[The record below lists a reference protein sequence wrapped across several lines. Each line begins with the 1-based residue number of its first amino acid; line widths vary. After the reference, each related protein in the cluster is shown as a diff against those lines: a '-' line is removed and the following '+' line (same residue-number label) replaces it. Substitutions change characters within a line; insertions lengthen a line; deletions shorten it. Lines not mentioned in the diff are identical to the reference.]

1 MEQADFETQLS
12 KVLERARPGFKAL
25 LKADRLTGGAS
36 QETWRLRLET
46 ASGEETLCL
55 RRSSGAVGGV
65 EGSNLS
71 PAAEAGLMMAA
82 AAAGVPEPEVVH
94 VLEPGDDLGEGFLMT
109 WLSGETLGGRIA
121 NSSRFEA
128 IRPALARQCGNILGL
143 IHSVDPEQVNAGL
156 ECYSPAE
163 LVEATWQQYREFR
176 TPQPMLD
183 FAARWL
189 LENLPPEVPRTL
201 VHGDFRNGN
210 LMVNEEDGIVGVLD
224 WELAS
229 IGDPIR
235 DLGWACVN
243 SWRFGKAELPVGGF
257 GHVDDLLSAYR
268 ETTGRDVAAA
278 HLNFWI
284 VFGSFWWSV
293 CCLRMADSYRSGENP
308 SVERPAI
315 GRRASEG
322 QADLVAMLIP
332 GGVDDLPPAEY
343 SPDELPS
350 LSELLQG
357 SADFLAEQVAPELA
371 GARGY
376 LARVA
381 ANSLGIARRQVELGP
396 GLEAAERARL
406 ERLLEPGGSL
416 QELRWQLV
424 EKLRNGM
431 SLETPG
437 LPEHLRRTVL
447 GQLEIDQ
454 PGYNVTPG
462 LPG

>member
-1 MEQADFETQLS
+1 MEQSDFESTLS
-12 KVLERARPGFKAL
+12 PVLERVRPGFREL
-25 LKADRLTGGAS
+25 RKADRLTGGAS

-46 ASGEETLCL
+46 ESGEETLCL

-65 EGSNLS
+65 EGSSLS

-94 VLEPGDDLGEGFLMT
+94 VLEPADGLGEGFLMT
-109 WLSGETLGGRIA
+109 WLTGETLGGRIA

-128 IRPALARQCGNILGL
+128 LRPALSRQCGHILGR
-143 IHSVDPEQVNAGL
+143 IHSVDPASLHAGL
-156 ECYSPAE
+156 EHYTPAQ
-163 LVEATWQQYREFR
+163 LVEATWQQYRDFH

-189 LENLPPEVPRTL
+189 LENLPPEVPPAL

-210 LMVNEEDGIVGVLD
+210 LMVSEEAGIVGVLD
-224 WELAS
+224 WELAA

-235 DLGWACVN
+235 DLGWLCVN
-243 SWRFGKAELPVGGF
+243 SWRFGQAEFPVGGF
-257 GHVDDLLSAYR
+257 GLVSDLLEAYR
-268 ETTGRDVAAA
+268 ETTGRDVAPA

-293 CCLRMADSYRSGENP
+293 CCLRMADSYRSGENR

-332 GGVDDLPPAEY
+332 GALKDLPGAAG
-343 SPDELPS
+343 SQGDLPS
-350 LSELLQG
+350 LPELLQ
-357 SADFLAEQVAPELA
+357 STADFLAAEVAPELA

-376 LARVA
+376 LVRVA
-381 ANSLGIARRQVELGP
+381 ANSIGIVRRQVELGP
-396 GLEAAERARL
+396 ALDAAEHTRL
-406 ERLLEPGGSL
+406 EQLLSRQGSL
-416 QELRWQLV
+416 QTMRWVLV
-424 EKLRNGM
+424 EALRGDM

-437 LPEHLRRTVL
+437 LAEHLRLTVR
-447 GQLEIDQ
+447 GQLAIDQ
-454 PGYNVTPG
+454 PGYKVTPG

>member
-1 MEQADFETQLS
+1 MEQAEFETRLS
-12 KVLERARPGFKAL
+12 SVLGRARPGFKAL

-82 AAAGVPEPEVVH
+82 TAAGVPEPEVVH
-94 VLEPGDDLGEGFLMT
+94 VLEPADSLGEGFLMT
-109 WLSGETLGGRIA
+109 WLTGETLGGRIA
-121 NSSRFEA
+121 NSSRFES
-128 IRPALARQCGNILGL
+128 IRPALARQCGQILGR
-143 IHSVDPEQVNAGL
+143 IHSVDPGSLDATL
-156 ECYSPAE
+156 DCYTPAQ

-189 LENLPPEVPRTL
+189 MENLPPEVPHAL

-210 LMVNEEDGIVGVLD
+210 LMVSEEDGIVGVLD

-257 GHVDDLLSAYR
+257 GEVDDLLQAYR
-268 ETTGRDVAAA
+268 ETTGREIALS

-293 CCLRMADSYRSGENP
+293 CCLRMADSYRTGENP

-332 GGVDDLPPAEY
+332 GEVAELPPAQGA
-343 SPDELPS
+343 PDELPS
-350 LSELLQG
+350 LVELLQ
-357 SADFLAEQVAPELA
+357 STADFLAGQVAPELS

-396 GLEAAERARL
+396 GLETRERARL
-406 ERLLEPGGSL
+406 EPLVGQDGSL
-416 QELRWQLV
+416 QELRWLLV
-424 EKLRNGM
+424 ENLRGDLP
-431 SLETPG
+431 LETPG
-437 LPEHLRRTVL
+437 LAEHLRLTVMD
-447 GQLEIDQ
+447 QLAIDQ
-454 PGYNVTPG
+454 PGYRVTPG